1 MAIQKN
7 DYVPS
12 GAADT
17 IEVETTGTL
26 DPISGIEPFSGM
38 YRFHNTPAANLVT
51 SAGSVANATIYVDI
65 RPSASAAPT
74 AAELL
79 AGLATIALAPGDT
92 LDIYVEGCKVYAAG
106 PVASLIITFQPLTQ
120 VTTVYD

>member
-12 GAADT
+12 GVSDTAEATDAGACDIVGGAAL
-17 IEVETTGTL
+17 V
-26 DPISGIEPFSGM
+26 GM

-51 SAGSVANATIYVDI
+51 AAGSVANATIYVDV

-92 LDIYVEGCKVYAAG
+92 LDIYVEACKVYAAG
-106 PVASLIITFQPLTQ
+106 PVASLIITYQPLTQ